1 MVQLKDGDVI
11 TVLLRPADPPRKY
24 RARDLFQPE
33 AVWATPRD
41 WFNLHP
47 CESVCILFRDKRYT
61 VPNHHYYGRN
71 LVSYVS
77 EMLHVSPHG
86 ALMCSYPIRNLDVQG
101 ELSTFLVAVAEVP
114 SPEQTGVTRARARDI
129 FVLLDPRPFG
139 QKPYFLLLHH
149 PVIHLPTIEAM
160 LGLSTGRGRR
170 LGASG
175 GSRQGDEVTVQG
187 NATLVLYPEE
197 ISDAS
202 SESENSDSSSPQVLP
217 PWAEDSPS
225 AAADVQLA
233 DADTVEAA
241 LPGDLARDPDQAFYN
256 ESHSPTVADGPDDHP
271 HVDDVG
277 DNSGLPLMVLLVA
290 ALPEAGRMRGLSTLP
305 VVLADS
311 GADRS
316 RLPWRLFGKWCPW
329 DFQAPSHIGVMWRP
343 DSVQAVFVEGAQ
355 VLTTVTICGFKD
367 FTKLACSSRHTE
379 HPSIKADSLPL
390 EFQRGDSLLPD
401 PASDAEAV
409 PCLGYQTSSICT
421 CKLLQEPDA
430 NGSTDGITAART
442 ATRLLG
448 GHWPFPPYA
457 WPLEA
462 ENDADTQSS
471 VTDLGE
477 GVTVDIVVYLL
488 TPDYTPEQL
497 DLTAVLPQSLHEI
510 LDLVRTCRAEDRR
523 ALFPELVELT
533 PQPDL
538 LLALPA
544 WPYEY
549 ACVGLDLSLFDGRI
563 FAAVALPVM
572 DTYALCEVAGLAPH
586 AEVDIYLPGATFPV
600 PRGEQFELRTGHC
613 IIFRR
618 PGARCP
624 VAFHL
629 HAMLQSHLTWEHSP
643 VFPRDRS
650 DNGYCVVGPEGC
662 ILFRLHTERAMYYR
676 ADIALL
682 THLHPTRAVL
692 TPVNPQPT
700 DGCLRGWECR
710 AVIVATDRETRTV
723 WDGDIVVPTIGVLD
737 ARPLLRGWLP
747 LRSHEGWLNLAP
759 IRDALNRT
767 APTGWAV
774 VFPSLPDHWTWICFY
789 SGCIL
794 VAALAPVAQATC
806 VTPNLAQ
813 GCSLTASIGAATRP
827 GTLDNGPHGASVSCL
842 QPYLDGA
849 WLGTWLGG
857 LFGPHGLGLSL
868 FGAMRDFSDI
878 APWASGPLIALAHC
892 DISLACCLCL
902 LAIVSRRRL
911 LGVLF
916 LGLFLAG
923 AICPVAAVQLPPVHQ
938 PEHGLHA
945 HVGLRIPPFAVAACS
960 SAVLPV
966 PGGARPLPTPCR
978 SDVVPRYGLCKEDD
992 VLQHCVQNLTTLLEE
1007 SAQASDHWAFMAATL
1022 VETLW
1027 EHFAEATLQPPCHR
1041 VPLALADHLPAAQ
1054 VHDLTAASFAPKL
1067 SMEDLA
1073 ALLSP
1078 GTWPLRESL
1087 PPGIGGPFT
1096 HMPASAISPTV
1107 PVNVS
1112 IYTDGSY
1119 LAPHSAWAFAVF
1131 VSQPDAVALVG
1142 WMAGAVVTTPEH
1154 PLWVGAN
1161 RHHALVGEQC
1171 ALLWALVWALQA
1183 PIGCD
1188 IRLFVDCEVAL
1199 RQTTGQY
1206 GSSNQSSLACTCRS
1220 LFQALVASR
1229 PGIASAITH
1238 VRSHTGVPENEL
1250 VDLIAKWA
1258 ATSDGDSSHFSAH
1271 MHLAA
1276 SVCRSPHLAWLWLI
1290 PEAIRHPGLWPRYDG
1305 HGFTDLDRA
1314 APRAELSPG
1323 ECRGFFGLDTN
1334 TVETNDAVAFVA
1346 TFCLFTL
1353 NTQTLAESA
1362 PSADTVQNST
1372 DTHFVGRAAFLR
1384 EQFDW
1389 YGAHVVAVQEARG
1402 PSDAMY
1408 NSDTHVRICTGR
1420 DKQGN
1425 YGVELWF
1432 SRRHPFSHIG
1442 STPICFEPSHL
1453 LVMYSSPR
1461 ELFVRYCR
1469 GDLRILFVSVHGPV
1483 ATCPQREAWWREFA
1497 AKVARLC
1504 HGSQLVIL
1512 GDLNAHFDQSIQGHV
1527 GDLVFPTKHPL
1538 PTALTELLH
1547 KHGGWIPSTFSD
1559 CHPGPTET
1567 WWPPSGGPGK
1577 RLDYA
1582 ILPLSWCVGPGESA
1596 VFKALD
1602 WGQSRVDHYALRTWA
1617 TLCSSSRPS
1626 QKRSRITYDRDA
1638 MLTDKGRETL
1648 SAIFASVPQPSW
1660 RVDVHRHYA
1669 QIQSHLTQALS
1680 TAFPPAKGRCRSSHF
1695 SPFTWQLRQRRI
1707 WLRKRVTHLQ
1717 SSLRHFCLRSGWV
1730 AWKTKVR
1737 HSAGVVVTLLRQG
1750 RDLLG
1755 LAAYVADLRATRVSL
1770 RKAIRADVSSRIHDT
1785 ASEAHYVGTGTV
1797 VSRLHCLLGP
1807 SKRRTRQ
1814 QQGLPGLE
1822 LADGN
1827 RANTPQEVEQ
1837 AWVDHFSSIEAG
1849 EQRHPCVI
1857 TQACIQDQAARD
1869 LEHISFNPG
1878 ELPTR
1883 LELEHAFRN
1892 TMLHRAFGVDGVPA
1906 EALHA
1911 APGPASQALFSL
1923 ILKCALRV
1931 EEPLHFKGGSLF
1943 AIWKG
1948 KSSPSRCD
1956 AYRGILVSST
1966 VGKAYHS
1973 VLRSKNVPTLT
1984 TAMSPL
1990 QIGGLPRR
1998 PVTLAAHVVRM
2009 HQSWS
2014 ISSHLS
2020 QAVLFLDLREAF
2032 YRIIRPMVLGFTGS
2046 ETDVQR
2052 ILQAVQLPPGVAHD
2066 LRAHLQEVSLFQ
2078 KEGASPWLAAVTS
2091 EALCHTWF
2099 RFEHGS
2105 LLTETGI
2112 GTRPGDNLADLI
2124 FSYVFAQ
2131 VLRQVRQ
2138 TIQDTAG
2145 VTLLPWHPDM
2155 LNELWPVSACTT
2167 EEIPLLDCTW
2177 MDDAALVLQA
2187 HTAPALVDKL
2197 RQTAGV
2203 LLDGCLGRAL
2213 LPNLDRGKTE
2223 AVVSLRGPGS
2233 RQTRAQMF
2241 RDDPATLDVNSDLW
2255 PGARIQLVPLYRHLG
2270 GHIHQSGAL
2279 IREVRHRVALA
2290 WATYTKRRKTI
2301 FASSFVTWQDKVTIF
2316 ESLVLS
2322 VLLYGA
2328 GTWNDLSV
2336 AERKCLESAYHRMA
2350 FGMMKPRYSADEAR
2364 HLGASRAL
2372 SLLGL
2377 PSMCTLL
2384 HLARLRHLQ
2393 SCVTVSS
2400 REFWA
2405 LAHVEGSW
2413 LSTARAAVT
2422 WLREH
2427 LPREDAL
2434 SDARTFWAHWA
2445 GIMCDQPG
2453 RWKRLLSNAQARAI
2467 RRETWQAAGQYH
2479 RGLLAKQLRFAGG
2492 ILITPP
2498 PAEWD
2503 QRYCCGPCQRTFSSR
2518 QQWSVHAFKTHG
2530 RCTLGRGILEGR
2542 QCQACLHQ
2550 FATNL
2555 KLCKHLAYSTSCR
2568 HRLQV
2573 AGFHCE
2579 VGPGQGSARA
2589 EDPGAVQ
2596 APVLQAEGPVL
2607 PLAADDWLDESDRP
2621 IAEIVDCFSLL
2632 DFDSPDPT
2640 DEELWRRARLAFA
2653 SVCAPTPRLRL
2664 TAETLLSQIRVE
2676 TPLGSRLQARLE
2688 HVLEWICQA
2697 DIVDWLVPTP
2707 AHIDDEPCTFRDGA
2721 LVLQALEVADLQFAP
2736 VPSALVAPVFI
2747 FVGPD
2752 EWCHRAESSTP
2763 NSIAFPATECLAS
2776 LARHENPTFFEG
2788 PYDGVAFVLK
2798 LVAWSGFACAP
2809 DVISSAPAFWRQLS
2823 QETFEGDLVRL
2834 TLRLWSQGVPAMLQF
2849 PESSASAIAPL
2860 LEVRRLLQGRL
2871 SDGMFLR
2878 NDWDSW

>member
-1 MVQLKDGDVI
+1 
-11 TVLLRPADPPRKY
+11 
-24 RARDLFQPE
+24 
-33 AVWATPRD
+33 
-41 WFNLHP
+41 
-47 CESVCILFRDKRYT
+47 
-61 VPNHHYYGRN
+61 
-71 LVSYVS
+71 
-77 EMLHVSPHG
+77 
-86 ALMCSYPIRNLDVQG
+86 
-101 ELSTFLVAVAEVP
+101 
-114 SPEQTGVTRARARDI
+114 
-129 FVLLDPRPFG
+129 
-139 QKPYFLLLHH
+139 
-149 PVIHLPTIEAM
+149 
-160 LGLSTGRGRR
+160 
-170 LGASG
+170 
-175 GSRQGDEVTVQG
+175 
-187 NATLVLYPEE
+187 
-197 ISDAS
+197 
-202 SESENSDSSSPQVLP
+202 
-217 PWAEDSPS
+217 
-225 AAADVQLA
+225 
-233 DADTVEAA
+233 
-241 LPGDLARDPDQAFYN
+241 
-256 ESHSPTVADGPDDHP
+256 
-271 HVDDVG
+271 
-277 DNSGLPLMVLLVA
+277 
-290 ALPEAGRMRGLSTLP
+290 
-305 VVLADS
+305 
-311 GADRS
+311 
-316 RLPWRLFGKWCPW
+316 
-329 DFQAPSHIGVMWRP
+329 MWRP

-355 VLTTVTICGFKD
+355 VLTTVTICGLKD
-367 FTKLACSSRHTE
+367 LTRLACSSRHTE
-379 HPSIKADSLPL
+379 HPSIKANSLPF
-390 EFQRGDSLLPD
+390 EFQRGDSSLPD
-401 PASDAEAV
+401 PVSDAEAV

-430 NGSTDGITAART
+430 NGSTDRITDART

-457 WPLEA
+457 WPIEA

-477 GVTVDIVVYLL
+477 GVTVDIVFYLL

-497 DLTAVLPQSLHEI
+497 DLTVVLPQSLHEI

-523 ALFPELVELT
+523 ALLFPELVELT
-533 PQPDL
+533 PQPDPGWGL

-586 AEVDIYLPGATFPV
+586 AEVDIYLPGPTFPV
-600 PRGEQFELRTGHC
+600 PRGEQFELRTGYC

-624 VAFHL
+624 VAFHF

-723 WDGDIVVPTIGVLD
+723 WDGDVVVPTTGVLD

-747 LRSHEGWLNLAP
+747 LRSYEGWLNLAP

-813 GCSLTASIGAATRP
+813 GCSLTTSTGAATRP
-827 GTLDNGPHGASVSCL
+827 GALENGSQGASVSCL
-842 QPYLDGA
+842 QLYLDGA
-849 WLGTWLGG
+849 WLGTLLRG
-857 LFGPHGLGLSL
+857 LFGPHGLGLLL
-868 FGAMRDFSDI
+868 FCAMRDFSDI
-878 APWASGPLIALAHC
+878 ALWASGPLVAPAHC
-892 DISLACCLCL
+892 DISLAYCLCL

-911 LGVLF
+911 LGVLL
-916 LGLFLAG
+916 LGLLLTG

-938 PEHGLHA
+938 SEHGLHA
-945 HVGLRIPPFAVAACS
+945 NVGLRIPPLAVAACS
-960 SAVLPV
+960 STVLPV
-966 PGGARPLPTPCR
+966 PGGARPLPTPCL
-978 SDVVPRYGLCKEDD
+978 SDMVPRYGLCKEDD

-1078 GTWPLRESL
+1078 GKWPLRESL
-1087 PPGIGGPFT
+1087 PPSIGGPFT
-1096 HMPASAISPTV
+1096 HMPASAFRPTV
-1107 PVNVS
+1107 PVNIS

-1131 VSQPDAVALVG
+1131 ASQPDAVTLVG

-1161 RHHALVGEQC
+1161 RHHALVGEQF

-1229 PGIASAITH
+1229 PGIASTITH

-1250 VDLIAKWA
+1250 VDLLAKWA
-1258 ATSDGDSSHFSAH
+1258 ASSDSNSSHFSAH

-1290 PEAIRHPGLWPRYDG
+1290 PEAIRHPELWPRYDG
-1305 HGFTDLDRA
+1305 RGFTDLDRA

-1323 ECRGFFGLDTN
+1323 ERRGFFGLDTN
-1334 TVETNDAVAFVA
+1334 TVETNDTVAFVA

-1362 PSADTVQNST
+1362 PSTDTVQNST

-1504 HGSQLVIL
+1504 QGSQLVIL

-1538 PTALTELLH
+1538 PTALIELLH

-1617 TLCSSSRPS
+1617 TLCGSSRPS
-1626 QKRSRITYDRDA
+1626 QKRSGTSYDRDA

-1717 SSLRHFCLRSGWV
+1717 SSLVHICLRSGWV
-1730 AWKTKVR
+1730 AWKTNVR
-1737 HSAGVVVTLLRQG
+1737 HSAGVVATLLRQG
-1750 RDLLG
+1750 RDLLA
-1755 LAAYVADLRATRVSL
+1755 LAAYVADLRATRVAL

-1837 AWVDHFSSIEAG
+1837 A
-1849 EQRHPCVI
+1849 C
-1857 TQACIQDQAARD
+1857 
-1869 LEHISFNPG
+1869 
-1878 ELPTR
+1878 
-1883 LELEHAFRN
+1883 
-1892 TMLHRAFGVDGVPA
+1892 
-1906 EALHA
+1906 
-1911 APGPASQALFSL
+1911 
-1923 ILKCALRV
+1923 
-1931 EEPLHFKGGSLF
+1931 
-1943 AIWKG
+1943 
-1948 KSSPSRCD
+1948 
-1956 AYRGILVSST
+1956 
-1966 VGKAYHS
+1966 
-1973 VLRSKNVPTLT
+1973 
-1984 TAMSPL
+1984 
-1990 QIGGLPRR
+1990 PR
-1998 PVTLAAHVVRM
+1998 P
-2009 HQSWS
+2009 
-2014 ISSHLS
+2014 
-2020 QAVLFLDLREAF
+2020 
-2032 YRIIRPMVLGFTGS
+2032 
-2046 ETDVQR
+2046 
-2052 ILQAVQLPPGVAHD
+2052 
-2066 LRAHLQEVSLFQ
+2066 RAHLL
-2078 KEGASPWLAAVTS
+2078 
-2091 EALCHTWF
+2091 
-2099 RFEHGS
+2099 
-2105 LLTETGI
+2105 
-2112 GTRPGDNLADLI
+2112 
-2124 FSYVFAQ
+2124 
-2131 VLRQVRQ
+2131 
-2138 TIQDTAG
+2138 
-2145 VTLLPWHPDM
+2145 
-2155 LNELWPVSACTT
+2155 
-2167 EEIPLLDCTW
+2167 
-2177 MDDAALVLQA
+2177 
-2187 HTAPALVDKL
+2187 
-2197 RQTAGV
+2197 
-2203 LLDGCLGRAL
+2203 
-2213 LPNLDRGKTE
+2213 
-2223 AVVSLRGPGS
+2223 
-2233 RQTRAQMF
+2233 
-2241 RDDPATLDVNSDLW
+2241 
-2255 PGARIQLVPLYRHLG
+2255 
-2270 GHIHQSGAL
+2270 
-2279 IREVRHRVALA
+2279 
-2290 WATYTKRRKTI
+2290 
-2301 FASSFVTWQDKVTIF
+2301 
-2316 ESLVLS
+2316 
-2322 VLLYGA
+2322 
-2328 GTWNDLSV
+2328 
-2336 AERKCLESAYHRMA
+2336 
-2350 FGMMKPRYSADEAR
+2350 
-2364 HLGASRAL
+2364 
-2372 SLLGL
+2372 
-2377 PSMCTLL
+2377 
-2384 HLARLRHLQ
+2384 
-2393 SCVTVSS
+2393 
-2400 REFWA
+2400 
-2405 LAHVEGSW
+2405 
-2413 LSTARAAVT
+2413 
-2422 WLREH
+2422 
-2427 LPREDAL
+2427 
-2434 SDARTFWAHWA
+2434 
-2445 GIMCDQPG
+2445 QPG
-2453 RWKRLLSNAQARAI
+2453 RAPYP
-2467 RRETWQAAGQYH
+2467 AGT
-2479 RGLLAKQLRFAGG
+2479 G
-2492 ILITPP
+2492 
-2498 PAEWD
+2498 
-2503 QRYCCGPCQRTFSSR
+2503 
-2518 QQWSVHAFKTHG
+2518 
-2530 RCTLGRGILEGR
+2530 
-2542 QCQACLHQ
+2542 ACLSE
-2550 FATNL
+2550 
-2555 KLCKHLAYSTSCR
+2555 Y
-2568 HRLQV
+2568 
-2573 AGFHCE
+2573 
-2579 VGPGQGSARA
+2579 
-2589 EDPGAVQ
+2589 D
-2596 APVLQAEGPVL
+2596 AP
-2607 PLAADDWLDESDRP
+2607 S
-2621 IAEIVDCFSLL
+2621 SL
-2632 DFDSPDPT
+2632 
-2640 DEELWRRARLAFA
+2640 
-2653 SVCAPTPRLRL
+2653 
-2664 TAETLLSQIRVE
+2664 
-2676 TPLGSRLQARLE
+2676 
-2688 HVLEWICQA
+2688 
-2697 DIVDWLVPTP
+2697 
-2707 AHIDDEPCTFRDGA
+2707 
-2721 LVLQALEVADLQFAP
+2721 
-2736 VPSALVAPVFI
+2736 
-2747 FVGPD
+2747 
-2752 EWCHRAESSTP
+2752 WC
-2763 NSIAFPATECLAS
+2763 
-2776 LARHENPTFFEG
+2776 
-2788 PYDGVAFVLK
+2788 
-2798 LVAWSGFACAP
+2798 
-2809 DVISSAPAFWRQLS
+2809 
-2823 QETFEGDLVRL
+2823 
-2834 TLRLWSQGVPAMLQF
+2834 
-2849 PESSASAIAPL
+2849 
-2860 LEVRRLLQGRL
+2860 
-2871 SDGMFLR
+2871 
-2878 NDWDSW
+2878 